1 MFSAK
6 AETASDQAQWVKDHL
21 KIRDS
26 SNTAKIST
34 TMTNFTN
41 PLARWN
47 ERFSTEHYLF
57 GEFPNAYLAEKTPL
71 LQKGKAL
78 CIADGEGRNSVWLAS
93 QGFEVDAFDFS
104 PVAVSKAVELAAK
117 NNVNVKFK
125 CSDWESF
132 HWKTNHYD
140 TIAGIFFQF
149 ADPGPRRDLFH
160 KLHLSLKP
168 GGTLIIQ
175 GYGKEQLNYKTGGPG
190 ILENLYDE
198 ELLLTSFAGY
208 KVLDLITY
216 TQEVDEGPGHSGMSA
231 LVGFVGQKI

>member
-1 MFSAK
+1 
-6 AETASDQAQWVKDHL
+6 
-21 KIRDS
+21 
-26 SNTAKIST
+26 
-34 TMTNFTN
+34 MTNFTN

-47 ERFSTEHYLF
+47 ERFSTEDYLF
-57 GEFPNAYLAEKTPL
+57 GKRPNAYLAEKTPL
-71 LQKGKAL
+71 LQKSMAL

-104 PVAVSKAVELAAK
+104 PVAMSKAEKLAAK
-117 NNVNVKFK
+117 NNVNVNFK

-132 HWKTNHYD
+132 HWKPNHYD

-149 ADPGPRRDLFH
+149 ADPGPRQDLFE
-160 KLHLSLKP
+160 KLHSSLKP

-198 ELLLTSFAGY
+198 EFLLTSFPGY

-216 TQEVDEGPGHSGMSA
+216 EQEVDEGQGHSGMSA

>member
-1 MFSAK
+1 
-6 AETASDQAQWVKDHL
+6 
-21 KIRDS
+21 
-26 SNTAKIST
+26 
-34 TMTNFTN
+34 MTNFTN

-47 ERFSTEHYLF
+47 ERFSTDSYLF
-57 GEFPNAYLAEKTPL
+57 GELPNAYLAEKTPL

-104 PVAVSKAVELAAK
+104 PVALAKAEKLSAK
-117 NNVNVKFK
+117 HAVNVHFK
-125 CSDWESF
+125 CSGWESF
-132 HWKTNHYD
+132 DWKPNYYD

-149 ADPGPRRDLFH
+149 ADPSPRRDLFE
-160 KLHLSLKP
+160 KLNLSLKS

-198 ELLLTSFAGY
+198 ELLLTSFPGY